1 MNIERVIWTTLP
13 KGFDADGRLVVSV
26 HVAPRLTTD
35 DGSDDE
41 QTLDKFDAF
50 GDWPKRLAKITFKVD
65 INGTGYGAKPITDAS
80 SDLWTK
86 VFPASTTG
94 VKPHRFTDHAGRYLH
109 VFPVRDV
116 LDFIKAT
123 YGELSAA
130 GPNLPSI
137 DDPTSPLVAFRP
149 LAPIASRVADASSFW
164 DELARAK
171 KKADQPSSEEKD
183 PAALPVGQVVKENV
197 ADPSLPGAAQS
208 AQNAFFQAY
217 RFYHR
222 PGSQRPDFPHDYI
235 EPPPKVPTFDFHE
248 ALALLADHPALLRK
262 LGLVIDLVVVD
273 LADPVATL
281 ASTGVISVVP
291 DGALPVEPARL
302 PKTRYELD
310 KEWFGAR
317 PLKTSEMDRG
327 LLNLSQDLWDLFQV
341 DVDGAALQAV
351 SFGDTLAALL
361 DPELRNHDT
370 PAETGAPALHSTG
383 LALARQRRG
392 QSLLGDLLGV
402 RDLNAKIEARQP
414 VEFNAEDL
422 IRGYRVDVWDGK
434 APGGEVWRSLHE
446 RVTTHTVDG
455 LGNGIEPI
463 HDEGYIKS
471 TAASSEREDHPTP
484 SDDLYLHETVAAW
497 DGWSLAAGRPGK
509 RVVEPG
515 EGPKGSSVD
524 AYDPAVGKVLP
535 IVSTVRVEPNSLPRL
550 RVGHPYRVRVRTVDI
565 AGNSR
570 PPSKKDVEPSHPA
583 LASKT
588 QVYVRFEPVPSPTIL
603 RRAVDT
609 EGESLE
615 HLVIRSDLGV
625 NAADYAISA
634 PVKNAL
640 AEIKAPY
647 AYAADSQRHVAPPKG
662 SQLMAEQHGRF
673 EGAFGAN
680 STNMN
685 TALRLALRE
694 EGTFLDA
701 TIIDPATGKK
711 TIAQSTI
718 ATFPAGATLPT
729 TRGTGL
735 GSAET
740 GAYAY
745 YPDPTV
751 VVPYLP
757 DPLAIGVSL
766 TAFDHT
772 GAEKIHLVALFPEP
786 VADPADPANW
796 AKLEPI
802 RIRLSEG
809 PIGLTFVGKI
819 LEVSLPQAEV
829 LHGHLASVFPADRLD
844 HFAIWQWTPQS
855 KQAALK
861 AVTLEGRHWMLTPY
875 RNITLTHAVQRP
887 LEVPDMTK
895 VVSSRILGSTFAEFH
910 GTIHNHAK
918 STGHLDVLAAWTED
932 VDLLTDDG
940 PHWSGL
946 NNAIPHAG
954 HAFGFDLA
962 PGEDEAQVTKPG
974 VKANPPTVPLAVAD
988 RLARHEFGD
997 TKYRR
1002 VTYHSVATTRFRE
1015 YLPRPIADDPTQIQR
1030 IEPVEVG
1037 NGPNAALEHDIDS
1050 SARPAAP
1057 DVLYTLPTFRWDRH
1071 DSGPIRTH
1079 VRRGKAVR
1087 VWLRRPWFSSGDG
1100 ELLGVVMQPA
1110 LKLPGDWFVDNAV
1123 IGVSATEMLAAGGG
1137 PAHRKTLGAKQSKV
1151 SHLIDVSGPQVSP
1164 VPPWAHIEG
1173 LEGLGTW
1180 PGVANPPPS
1189 AVQLHTM
1196 LQQYTTHWGSD
1207 PVWRSRL
1214 PELIPTPSDFPLA
1227 VAVKGDLTLEE
1238 VSSQAR
1244 VVVAGHQV
1252 DYDTVRKLWSC
1263 DIEIEM
1269 GDSYFPFVRLALARF
1284 QPHSVDGAHLSR
1296 VVMTDFMQVAPD
1308 RTAQLVRGRGG
1319 YGITVR
1325 GYAGRNAVGDLT
1337 PHKSIVPEVVRP
1349 RPNTT
1354 MRASVEQRPPGI
1366 PGDLGWERVGSEVTL
1381 TPQSTT
1387 DFHVTW
1393 TGGIVPPK
1401 PPAGHDQRIV
1411 ITESETFERDRM
1423 LGDPWLHTSKTG
1435 FLRERVVYADTFEL

>member
-26 HVAPRLTTD
+26 HLAPRLTTD

-50 GDWPKRLAKITFKVD
+50 SDWPKHLANIVFTVE
-65 INGTGYGAKPITDAS
+65 INGKSYGAKPITDAS
-80 SDLWTK
+80 SDLWTT
-86 VFPASTTG
+86 VFPAAKTG

-109 VFPVRDV
+109 VFPVREV
-116 LDFIKAT
+116 LEFIKTT

-137 DDPTSPLVAFRP
+137 DDATGPLAAFRP
-149 LAPIASRVADASSFW
+149 LAPIATQVADASSFW

-171 KKADQPSSEEKD
+171 KKADEAGSEEED
-183 PAALPVGQVVKENV
+183 PAALPVGKVVKDHF

-222 PGSQRPDFPHDYI
+222 PGSQRPDFPDDYI

-248 ALALLADHPALLRK
+248 AIALLADHPELLRK
-262 LGLVIDLVVVD
+262 LGLVIDLVLVD

-281 ASTGVISVVP
+281 APTGVISVVP
-291 DGALPVEPARL
+291 DGALPAEPARL

-317 PLKTSEMDRG
+317 PLKKGEMDRG
-327 LLNLSQDLWDLFQV
+327 LLNLSQDFWQLFQV

-351 SFGDTLAALL
+351 SFGDTLTALL
-361 DPELRNHDT
+361 DPDLRNHDT
-370 PAETGAPALHSTG
+370 PGETGAPALHSTG
-383 LALARQRRG
+383 LALARERRG
-392 QSLLGDLLGV
+392 ESLLGDLVGV
-402 RDLNAKIEARQP
+402 RNLNASIEAGQP

-434 APGGEVWRSLHE
+434 APDGEVWRSLHQ

-455 LGNGIEPI
+455 LGNPIEPI

-497 DGWSLAAGRPGK
+497 DGWSLAAARPGK

-515 EGPKGSSVD
+515 QGPKGSSVD

-535 IVSTVRVEPNSLPRL
+535 IVSTVRVEPQTLPRL
-550 RVGHPYRVRVRTVDI
+550 RVGHPYRVRIRTVDI

-570 PPSKKDVEPSHPA
+570 PPSKKDLEPSHPV
-583 LASKT
+583 LASET
-588 QVYVRFEPVPSPTIL
+588 QVFVRFEPVPSPTIL
-603 RRAVDT
+603 RRALDT

-625 NAADYAISA
+625 KAADYATSV
-634 PVKNAL
+634 PVKDAL
-640 AEIKAPY
+640 AEIKAKY
-647 AYAADSQRHVAPPKG
+647 AYAADTHRHLAPPKG
-662 SQLMAEQHGRF
+662 SQLMAEQHGGF
-673 EGAFGAN
+673 ESAFGAN
-680 STNMN
+680 ATEM
-685 TALRLALRE
+685 TRMLRLALRE
-694 EGTFLDA
+694 EGTFLDPA
-701 TIIDPATGKK
+701 IVDPATGKK
-711 TIAQSTI
+711 TIAQTTI
-718 ATFPAGATLPT
+718 KAFPADAAVPT
-729 TRGTGL
+729 TRGAGL
-735 GSAET
+735 GASAT

-751 VVPYLP
+751 ILPYLP
-757 DPLAIGVSL
+757 DPLAVGVSL
-766 TAFDHT
+766 TVFDHT
-772 GAEKIHLVALFPEP
+772 GAERAHKVAKFTQ
-786 VADPADPANW
+786 PATWDTRT
-796 AKLEPI
+796 PI

-809 PIGLTFVGKI
+809 PIGLEFVNNV
-819 LEVSLPQAEV
+819 LETTLPQAEV
-829 LHGHLASVFPADRLD
+829 LHGLLASVFPADRLE
-844 HFAIWQWTPQS
+844 HFAIWQWTPEA
-855 KQAALK
+855 KQVALETAAE
-861 AVTLEGRHWMLTPY
+861 EGRHWMLTPY
-875 RNITLTHAVQRP
+875 RKITLTHAVQRP

-895 VVSSRILGSTFAEFH
+895 VVSSRVLGSTFAEFH
-910 GTIHNHAK
+910 GAIHNHAK

-932 VDLLTDDG
+932 VDLLTDDV
-940 PHWSGL
+940 PHWSGT
-946 NNAIPHAG
+946 NDAILHAG
-954 HAFGFDLA
+954 HAFGFDLT
-962 PGEDEAQVTKPG
+962 PGEDDAQVTKPG

-988 RLARHEFGD
+988 RIARHEFGD

-1015 YLPRPIADDPTQIQR
+1015 YLPQPIADDPTQIQR
-1030 IEPVEVG
+1030 IEPAEVG
-1037 NGPNAALEHDIDS
+1037 VGPNTALVHDVKS

-1057 DVLYTLPTFRWDRH
+1057 DLLYVLPTFRWDRQ
-1071 DSGPIRTH
+1071 DSGAIRTH

-1087 VWLRRPWFSSGDG
+1087 VWLRRSWFSSGDG

-1110 LKLPGDWFVDNAV
+1110 FKLPGDWFFDDAV
-1123 IGVSATEMLAAGGG
+1123 IGVSATEMLAAAGG
-1137 PAHRKTLGAKQSKV
+1137 PAHRKTGGAKQSKV
-1151 SHLIDVSGPQVSP
+1151 SHLIDVSGPEVSP
-1164 VPPWAHIEG
+1164 VPAWTHIEG

-1180 PGVANPPPS
+1180 PGIIAVANPPPS
-1189 AVQLHTM
+1189 TAELHTM

-1214 PELIPTPSDFPLA
+1214 PDLVPTPSDFPRA

-1238 VSSQAR
+1238 VPSQAR

-1252 DYDTVRKLWSC
+1252 EYDMVRKLWSC

-1269 GDSYFPFVRLALARF
+1269 GDSYYPFVRLALARF
-1284 QPHSVDGAHLSR
+1284 QPQSLDGAHLSR

-1337 PHKSIVPEVVRP
+1337 AHKSIVPEVVRP

-1354 MRASVEQRPPGI
+1354 MRASLEQRPPGI

-1381 TPQSTT
+1381 SAKSTT

-1401 PPAGHDQRIV
+1401 PPAGYDLRIV

-1423 LGDPWLHTSKTG
+1423 PGDLRLFTSKTG
-1435 FLRERVVYADTFEL
+1435 LLRERVVYADTFEL